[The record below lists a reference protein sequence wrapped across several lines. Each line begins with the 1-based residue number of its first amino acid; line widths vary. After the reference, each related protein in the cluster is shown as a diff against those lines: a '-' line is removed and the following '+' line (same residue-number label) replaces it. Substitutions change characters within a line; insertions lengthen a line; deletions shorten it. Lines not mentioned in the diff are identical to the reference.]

1 MKGLREPM
9 EEQRMVPTR
18 QRPIRSTA
26 VRAVAA
32 LAATAVLLAACGG
45 DGGGNGASDYTLHVL
60 VVNASDADATVSYT
74 GAEPAEDVVQKTCSA
89 DIHDFPIADPFTL
102 AVNGETVI
110 DSDADLPDGLPN
122 DGESDLI
129 VRVDVAKDG
138 TTSFDKV
145 RPGSDIGKPSKAAYC
160 PSLPG

>member
-1 MKGLREPM
+1 M

-18 QRPIRSTA
+18 QRPIRSAA

-45 DGGGNGASDYTLHVL
+45 DGGGDGASDFTLHAL
-60 VVNASDADATVSYT
+60 IVNASDADVTVTYT
-74 GAEPAEDVVQKTCSA
+74 GAEPADDVVQKTCSA
-89 DIHDFPIADPFTL
+89 DVHNFPLNDPFTL
-102 AVNGETVI
+102 AIDGKTVL

-122 DGESDLI
+122 DGGSDLI
-129 VRVDVAKDG
+129 VRVDIAKDG